1 VAPTISGLHVEGN
14 HFVDQ
19 GKTVRLLGVNH
30 SGTESNCRSWNGEA
44 TIFQGPTDA
53 TLVAGMKTWHI
64 NAVRIPLN
72 EDCWLGLNGVPAA
85 VGGTNYQQGI
95 AKYVQMIRTGGLYVI
110 VDLHMNSVGDVTAG
124 GVNISDQQAM
134 ADKAHSLDFWKSVA
148 STFKGDQG
156 VVFDLYN
163 EPAIND
169 SSRTTTPCDDTTSQG
184 AACWQCWLSG
194 CSLTTK
200 VSDPR
205 NGGGASIKTV
215 TWATAGMQD
224 MVSAVR
230 SSGAKNVVMAGG
242 WNYASVLDQWTKY
255 KPNDPLNNMS
265 ASFHTYSG
273 INGCADSDATC
284 LDNWWNAQL
293 GAIAQGGF
301 PVVTGEFGEYGG
313 CNSES
318 NFMSSW
324 FAFADPK
331 GFSYTAW
338 TWDTWGGCAIGPNL
352 ISDYG
357 GTPNGSAAQAYR
369 DHLLTLVP

>member
-1 VAPTISGLHVEGN
+1 
-14 HFVDQ
+14 
-19 GKTVRLLGVNH
+19 
-30 SGTESNCRSWNGEA
+30 
-44 TIFQGPTDA
+44 
-53 TLVAGMKTWHI
+53 
-64 NAVRIPLN
+64 
-72 EDCWLGLNGVPAA
+72 
-85 VGGTNYQQGI
+85 
-95 AKYVQMIRTGGLYVI
+95 
-110 VDLHMNSVGDVTAG
+110 
-124 GVNISDQQAM
+124 
-134 ADKAHSLDFWKSVA
+134 
-148 STFKGDQG
+148 
-156 VVFDLYN
+156 
-163 EPAIND
+163 
-169 SSRTTTPCDDTTSQG
+169 
-184 AACWQCWLSG
+184 
-194 CSLTTK
+194 
-200 VSDPR
+200 
-205 NGGGASIKTV
+205 
-215 TWATAGMQD
+215 MQD
-224 MVSAVR
+224 MVNAVR
-230 SSGAKNVVMAGG
+230 SSGAKNVLMAGG

-293 GAIAQGGF
+293 GGIAQGGF
-301 PVVTGEFGEYGG
+301 PVVTGELGEYGG

-318 NFMSSW
+318 NFMTSW